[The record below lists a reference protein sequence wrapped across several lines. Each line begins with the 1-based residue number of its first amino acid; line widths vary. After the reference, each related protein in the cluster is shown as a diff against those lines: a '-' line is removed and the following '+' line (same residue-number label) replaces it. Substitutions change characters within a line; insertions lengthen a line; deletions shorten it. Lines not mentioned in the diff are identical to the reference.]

1 MLSPQEPAVST
12 NILALTLLHM
22 CAPFP
27 SLPLRSRPT
36 QAALLNSTV
45 GQAHY
50 WMSEPQSSIR
60 KAAIMRPTETFM
72 LVLSHDRTV
81 GAKVLSTHPLLY
93 HLTLGS
99 ATNPQHR

>member
-1 MLSPQEPAVST
+1 MLSPQEPTIST
-12 NILALTLLHM
+12 NILVLTLLHM

-27 SLPLRSRPT
+27 SLPLRSQPA

-50 WMSEPQSSIR
+50 WMSEPQSPIR
-60 KAAIMRPTETFM
+60 KAVITRPTESFM
-72 LVLSHDRTV
+72 LGLFHDRTT
-81 GAKVLSTHPLLY
+81 GAKVLSTHLLLY

-99 ATNPQHR
+99 ATNP